1 MNERNI
7 MDEGSLVVF
16 IYVNMRLIYVD
27 VVVFLLALDS
37 ELTL

>member
-27 VVVFLLALDS
+27 MVVFLLALDS